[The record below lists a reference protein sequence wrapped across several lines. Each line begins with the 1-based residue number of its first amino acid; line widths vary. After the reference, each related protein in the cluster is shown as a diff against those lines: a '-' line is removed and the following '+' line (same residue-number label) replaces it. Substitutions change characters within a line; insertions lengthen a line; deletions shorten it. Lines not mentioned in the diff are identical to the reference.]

1 MNQSSERLA
10 HLEELKDQLSKE
22 NEKLL
27 EEKEKLEQ
35 KVRKY
40 KT

>member
-22 NEKLL
+22 NEKAPGG
-27 EEKEKLEQ
+27 ERETGAKSQ
-35 KVRKY
+35 KV
-40 KT
+40 